1 MNANEVNT
9 TSTAMTIK
17 QMRKRFSD
25 KGFRSE
31 EYSIT
36 PLIRFE
42 PAPEGFSVP
51 DGIVVGMVCN
61 GTAKMEVNGRE
72 FELRRNN
79 MFLLNEESQIA
90 SVKSSKACLGYV
102 ITFSRQFLE
111 GIDVDIKDF
120 MGARL
125 IFRVKPCLALSQ
137 SDADRLHNVA
147 LALSEAVNDSD
158 KIYGDKVIAS
168 LFVAFFYT
176 MASVLGRY
184 EMDESQVRKGLRSEE
199 LFKQFVEILGEEF
212 ECSAVEGIESG
223 ATVDVS
229 FGFSAIE
236 LTDDPDDGTSWGTI
250 RFILYKGD
258 RYHLTVR
265 TDDGDS
271 IYIDTHDVWEDLD
284 EVGIKIRPE
293 AIKVTAIKKG

>member
-1 MNANEVNT
+1 MNTDVVNT
-9 TSTAMTIK
+9 ASAAMTIK
-17 QMRKRFSD
+17 QMRKRFSEN
-25 KGFRSE
+25 GFRSE

-42 PAPEGFSVP
+42 PAPGGFSVS

-102 ITFSRQFLE
+102 ITFSRKFLE

-147 LALSEAVNDSD
+147 LALSEAVDDSD

-168 LFVAFFYT
+168 LFIAFFYT

-184 EMDESQVRKGLRSEE
+184 EMDKPQVRKGLRSEE
-199 LFKQFVEILGEEF
+199 LFKQFVEILGEEC
-212 ECSAVEGIESG
+212 EKQRSVEYYASRMNITPKYLSLICKSQADKSALRVIDEAVLRRAKDLLMQPGMTIQQ
-223 ATVDVS
+223 VS
-229 FGFSAIE
+229 ERLNFMSQSFFGKYFKQ
-236 LTDDPDDGTSWGTI
+236 
-250 RFILYKGD
+250 R
-258 RYHLTVR
+258 
-265 TDDGDS
+265 
-271 IYIDTHDVWEDLD
+271 
-284 EVGIKIRPE
+284 VGISPSRYKMQ
-293 AIKVTAIKKG
+293 KL